1 MLASSPMPDCRSST
15 LRFGVPLVGP
25 PHSAAMLFR
34 QQRSSRALTAM
45 VILVRPPTG
54 AQPMPEMPQW
64 LINAIRGMMEDGAIS
79 DSPPETG
86 TGGSRGLSHEL
97 APRLVPGAGRVG
109 RAGEVCD
116 HESLDG
122 TRVANYLFRGCRD
135 YPSLGGS
142 SLDYYL
148 LVLGSPVPVLLV
160 MAQKPQNRG
169 EASMPRRMVG

>member
-1 MLASSPMPDCRSST
+1 
-15 LRFGVPLVGP
+15 
-25 PHSAAMLFR
+25 
-34 QQRSSRALTAM
+34 M